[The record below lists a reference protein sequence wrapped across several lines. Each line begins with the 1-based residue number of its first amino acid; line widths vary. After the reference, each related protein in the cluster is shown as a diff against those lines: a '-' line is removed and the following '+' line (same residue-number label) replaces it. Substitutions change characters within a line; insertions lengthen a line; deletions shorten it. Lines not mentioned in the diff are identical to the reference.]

1 MNNSSMRS
9 VRILLLAMATIATAS
24 YPAMAQVALKASSFA
39 TDSKA
44 PVADAGTPAASETK
58 PEASGLRQRARY
70 ALRAGD
76 TVTLDYRYTPEYNQ
90 TVVVQPDGFVNLNIV
105 GEAHIA
111 GMTLEQFHTL
121 ALDRAST
128 RLNKP
133 EINVTL
139 KEFEKPFF
147 VVSGE
152 VDKPGRFDFY
162 EKTTALQAVMI
173 AGGFK
178 GSAQQSDV
186 YIFRRVNGDLAEVHK
201 VNLHNMKKT
210 GDLERDLVLEPGDMV
225 LVPASKLEHFSRFI
239 KATNLSLYFN
249 PLESGLF

>member
-1 MNNSSMRS
+1 MMNLQATR
-9 VRILLLAMATIATAS
+9 LLLCAALAVVPMHGLLAQQ
-24 YPAMAQVALKASSFA
+24 PAQVTLKPSSFA

-44 PVADAGTPAASETK
+44 PVSSSSAPDAAAAASSPALHT
-58 PEASGLRQRARY
+58 RARY

-90 TVVVQPDGFVNLNIV
+90 TVTIQPDGFVNLTIV
-105 GEAHIA
+105 GEQHIA

-121 ALDRAST
+121 VVERAGAK
-128 RLNKP
+128 LNQP
-133 EINVTL
+133 EVNVTL

-162 EKTTALQAVMI
+162 EKTTALQAVML

-201 VNLHNMKKT
+201 INLHKVKKNA
-210 GDLERDLVLEPGDMV
+210 DLEKDMVLEPGDMV
-225 LVPASKLEHFSRFI
+225 LVPRNKLENLARFM
-239 KATNLSLYFN
+239 KATNLAVYFN
-249 PLESGLF
+249 PLETGLY